1 MPVDVH
7 NLSLFG
13 LDLSRYANYVRA
25 GWHELM
31 WGDASGIR
39 RQLDVPVKLLEP
51 GQSGHSADEA
61 AGRRPRSTLY
71 IAGQPVP
78 PRSVTEAV
86 KFRAVRMPTDQV
98 LVKNIRLPV
107 SLELELEET
116 LSLEALASS
125 PFPPEATCYG
135 WAIRSRDAEFLNIVL
150 AIAEQQAVHD
160 WLEEQGYRS
169 DENLP
174 EVWVF
179 DPQNKP
185 IVLAG
190 FGEAR
195 RYQEYSRRLRKTGA
209 KVLFI
214 GLCIVLL
221 AAVPGIV
228 RKLQT
233 DRMEVFLTQA
243 EQESGDAQALRE
255 ELLRRNAQ
263 IAAINALFSQRV
275 DYHRVLDYLSQTAP
289 DSVYLQR
296 FEADGRRARLTG
308 WADNAGA
315 FMQTLGQDAAF
326 GEVST
331 SSAFSSD
338 ARTGMERF
346 VLELQLPES
355 TPASSGN

>member
-7 NLSLFG
+7 RLSLFG

-25 GWHELM
+25 GWHELV
-31 WGDASGIR
+31 WGEASGIR
-39 RQLDVPVKLLEP
+39 RQLDVPIKLLEP
-51 GQSGHSADEA
+51 AQSGRPVEGA
-61 AGRRPRSTLY
+61 AGRRPRSSLY
-71 IAGQPVP
+71 IAEQPVP
-78 PRSVTEAV
+78 PRSVAEPV
-86 KFRAVRMPTDQV
+86 KYRAVRMPTDQV

-125 PFPPEATCYG
+125 PFPPDVTCYG
-135 WAIRSRDAEFLNIVL
+135 WAVRSRDADSLNIVL
-150 AIAEQQAVHD
+150 AIAERNAVHD
-160 WLEEQGYRS
+160 WLEEQGYQS
-169 DENLP
+169 EDDLP

-185 IVLAG
+185 IVLSG
-190 FGEAR
+190 FGESR
-195 RYQEYSRRLRKTGA
+195 RHREYARRLRRAGA

-214 GLCIVLL
+214 GLSIVLL
-221 AAVPGIV
+221 AVVPGLV

-243 EQESGDAQALRE
+243 EQESSDAQALRE

-263 IAAINALFSQRV
+263 IAAMNALFSERV

-289 DSVYLQR
+289 NSVYLQR
-296 FEADGRRARLTG
+296 FEAEGRRARLTG

-315 FMQTLGQDAAF
+315 FMQTLGQDGAF

-355 TPASSGN
+355 SPASNGN

>member
-7 NLSLFG
+7 SLNLFG
-13 LDLSRYANYVRA
+13 IDLSRYVNYLRA
-25 GWHELM
+25 GWHELL

-39 RQLDVPVKLLEP
+39 RQLDVPVKLLAP
-51 GQSGHSADEA
+51 GQPGHDESAV
-61 AGRRPRSTLY
+61 AGRHPRSSLY
-71 IAGQPVP
+71 IAEQPVP
-78 PRSVTEAV
+78 PRAVTEPV
-86 KFRAVRMPTDQV
+86 TFRAVRMPTDQV
-98 LVKNIRLPV
+98 LVKDIRLPV

-135 WAIRSRDAEFLNIVL
+135 WAIRSRDAEFLSIVL
-150 AIAEQQAVHD
+150 AIAERQAVHD

-169 DENLP
+169 EADLP

-179 DPQNKP
+179 DHQNKP
-185 IVLAG
+185 VVLSG
-190 FGEAR
+190 FGESR
-195 RYQEYSRRLRKTGA
+195 RYQEYRRQLRRTGG

-214 GLCIVLL
+214 ALCIVLL
-221 AAVPGIV
+221 AAVPGVV

-233 DRMEVFLTQA
+233 DRMETFLAQA

-263 IAAINALFSQRV
+263 IAAMNALFSERV

-296 FEADGRRARLTG
+296 FEAEGRRVRLTG

-315 FMQTLGQDAAF
+315 FMQTLGQDGAF

-346 VLELQLPES
+346 VLELQLPAPS
-355 TPASSGN
+355 QASSGN